1 MSQQIEHQGVPKQV
15 HIKRIVYELVYCGCF
30 VIKERCLFE
39 IKSGQ
44 VITYLIQENNK
55 NKA

>member
-15 HIKRIVYELVYCGCF
+15 HITRIVYELVYCGCF